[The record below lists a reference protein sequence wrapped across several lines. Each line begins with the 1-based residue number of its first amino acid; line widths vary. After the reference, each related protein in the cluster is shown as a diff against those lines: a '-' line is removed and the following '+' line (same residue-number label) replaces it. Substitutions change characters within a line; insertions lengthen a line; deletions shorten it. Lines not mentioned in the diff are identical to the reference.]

1 MHPIVTEIF
10 TGGRKLNTSLVFI
23 TQSSFALPKNIRLNF
38 TSNFTMEIPK
48 KRELQQIKISHWLA
62 DIGFKDFMIIK
73 HWFQRLYEFLHRIFW
88 ELMFFLV
95 NGTIFVSGNPLQLR
109 RNLLERKQKLIKTI
123 DDKTRYEKLQYS
135 INREGT
141 KRSALS
147 SRKIDKYQYHIDE
160 EVLPF
165 NHS

>member
-1 MHPIVTEIF
+1 
-10 TGGRKLNTSLVFI
+10 
-23 TQSSFALPKNIRLNF
+23 
-38 TSNFTMEIPK
+38 
-48 KRELQQIKISHWLA
+48 
-62 DIGFKDFMIIK
+62 
-73 HWFQRLYEFLHRIFW
+73 
-88 ELMFFLV
+88 MFFLV
-95 NGTIFVSGNPLQLR
+95 NDTIFVSGNPLQLR
-109 RNLLERKQKLIKTI
+109 RNLLERKQKLIKTT